1 LSGASEPIVEP
12 PTEADLDM
20 LARMFHEDMTMLG
33 VESTLEG
40 KRELARRVLDASP
53 EDRVCMVVRRE
64 PGGEACGVVLA
75 NFVFSIEFSGRCLWI
90 EGLYVRPE
98 HRRAGLGRVM
108 VGALLDW
115 AEAHGV
121 PGVDIEAYHGNT
133 PASVLYRT
141 MGFRRLGRE
150 RFNLRL

>member
-1 LSGASEPIVEP
+1 M
-12 PTEADLDM
+12 EAPDEGDLEA
-20 LARMFHEDMTMLG
+20 LAALFHEDMVQLG

-40 KRELARRVLDASP
+40 KRELAERVLAAS
-53 EDRVCMVVRRE
+53 EDDRICLVVRRE
-64 PGGEACGVVLA
+64 EGGEACGVLLA

-90 EGLYVRPE
+90 EGLYVSQA

-115 AEAHGV
+115 AEENDV

-150 RFNLRL
+150 RFNLKL